1 MGRVVRGGPGTC
13 TCGLRTRAWRGYSQ
27 EEWGA
32 LGILEMTVNHPKRLI
47 VKKRGG
53 VGLVLP
59 LRLPASPPVVSPRP
73 ALFGEKVDATSQQ
86 SVELVETSEVKGTF
100 T

>member
-1 MGRVVRGGPGTC
+1 MQEDGE
-13 TCGLRTRAWRGYSQ
+13 GYSQ

-47 VKKRGG
+47 VEKRGG

-59 LRLPASPPVVSPRP
+59 LWLPVPPPIQP
-73 ALFGEKVDATSQQ
+73 A
-86 SVELVETSEVKGTF
+86 
-100 T
+100 